1 MRPPFPPT
9 DPARQ
14 AKDRRQSFMR
24 QTDNAKADPGGRARS
39 KRNSRGSGLSGRV
52 RRLIGGALL
61 CAALPLAAQPYAIQQ
76 KLVEGVLLRVPAGW
90 TVSSQ
95 RPDAH
100 STVLRVQADP
110 ARPDAAA
117 AGLAA
122 YRVAPAR
129 AAAMTPKSLAEQ
141 QLAQLIGT
149 SRTRATLLAETPRPG
164 AVFQLYRLDDGTQRA
179 NLSAYA
185 SVDAGTGMLLHL
197 FYFAPEK
204 EFAANGGP
212 AAPLVFFA
220 GLNPGVLG
228 RLQADAAGAG
238 TGSPADP
245 QRLHDLQTRIIEM
258 NNRARQKIV
267 YSTGAGWCYQGDAGC
282 R

>member
-1 MRPPFPPT
+1 MLHLCPYRGP
-9 DPARQ
+9 
-14 AKDRRQSFMR
+14 
-24 QTDNAKADPGGRARS
+24 
-39 KRNSRGSGLSGRV
+39 GSGNTPSIGRGV
-52 RRLIGGALL
+52 RGMLWAALL
-61 CAALPLAAQPYAIQQ
+61 CLSGPLAAQTYTIQQ

-95 RPDAH
+95 RPDPNT
-100 STVLRVQADP
+100 TVLLAQADA
-110 ARPDAAA
+110 ARADTAA

-122 YRVAPAR
+122 FRIAPAK
-129 AAAMTPKSLAEQ
+129 AATMTPKALAEQ
-141 QLAQLIGT
+141 RLAQLIGQA
-149 SRTRATLLAETPRPG
+149 RTKATLLTETPRPG